1 MPVAL
6 LVISW
11 LVGRRKHG
19 SRNCGEA
26 GFDSSV
32 VYVTLKAQLLEAILM
47 DENRS
52 STLGQYLQFG
62 AGKKRIHEKYQKET
76 GDTWMETLTFREFQ
90 TGPGAECAKILG
102 RMWVERNRWTM

>member
-1 MPVAL
+1 MCGCKETSENLVVRGAVWLSVPAAL

-11 LVGRRKHG
+11 LVSRRKHG

-32 VYVTLKAQLLEAILM
+32 YVTLKAQLLESILM

-62 AGKKRIHEKYQKET
+62 DGKKRIHEKYERET
-76 GDTWMETLTFREFQ
+76 GDT
-90 TGPGAECAKILG
+90 
-102 RMWVERNRWTM
+102 